1 MHGPQE
7 QNEPQ
12 PQIQH
17 PTVQQLRATCPR
29 PARTWPPVCSE
40 ASVPTD
46 TRIEAKHMNLTR
58 DYYSDQKYCA
68 HCKKYVSYLMSLDR
82 SYCIECGERV
92 RLFSGNDWTEFN
104 ETITRQKPKGGR
116 PRKGGRETA

>member
-1 MHGPQE
+1 MRRSRKY
-7 QNEPQ
+7 N
-12 PQIQH
+12 I
-17 PTVQQLRATCPR
+17 LRHNNLER
-29 PARTWPPVCSE
+29 PARAPPALGLPSAQRLPFRPTP
-40 ASVPTD
+40 ASKP
-46 TRIEAKHMNLTR
+46 KHMNLTR